1 MGRRFTASRKVIQ
14 SVLTTWL
21 MIGMAIGVL
30 FALAC
35 PVILILIAVYYVFW

>member
-1 MGRRFTASRKVIQ
+1 MGRRFTTSRKVIQ

-30 FALAC
+30 FALAF